1 MTAPAYMLTNESVTV
16 IHEGKP
22 HTIQKGMTQF
32 HVLREAIF
40 NAIKTDNWT
49 PVIDSL
55 TVAGSLMQYL
65 GDRWSVDPD
74 RTIKLDGNPVP
85 RSIADRV
92 WRMANAGQSPQPLF
106 RFYERLSK
114 NPSRRSVTQLFDFLN
129 HSNIPLE
136 EDGRFLAYKAVTSD
150 FKDVHTKTVD
160 NTPGTINKMD
170 RNLVSDDPNEA
181 CHYGYHVGALSYA
194 TNFHPSGEMI
204 ICRVDPE
211 HVVCVP
217 YDYSHQKMRVC
228 EYEVVGMYSGVPM
241 SSDVHREE
249 LVADE
254 EGEWK
259 DEDEIDDEEEDSV
272 LEDDEDDESDAEPEE
287 DGDLQASAPA
297 PGKGK
302 ASEVNYDDFTD
313 EPLKHVQSG
322 PDSAVTDALVQLHN
336 KKVASKR
343 KNKAAKFRRMDAKKL
358 MNQSIGDLRAYAGHT
373 LKIVG
378 ASKIPGGKAALISKI
393 LKVRRKKQ

>member
-1 MTAPAYMLTNESVTV
+1 MTAPAYTLTNESVTV

-32 HVLREAIF
+32 HVLREAIMS
-40 NAIKTDNWT
+40 AIQTDNWY
-49 PVIDSL
+49 PVIESL

-65 GDRWSVDPD
+65 GDRWSVDGS
-74 RTIKLDGNPVP
+74 RSIKFEGNPVP
-85 RSIADRV
+85 QSIVDRI
-92 WRMANAGQSPQPLF
+92 WRMANVGESPQPLF

-114 NPSRRSVTQLFDFLN
+114 NPSRRSVTQLFDFLK

-136 EDGRFLAYKAVTSD
+136 EDGKFLAYKGVRED
-150 FKDVHTKTVD
+150 FKDKYTGTVD
-160 NTPGTINKMD
+160 NHPGAVNKMD

-194 TNFHPSGEMI
+194 GTFAPGGQMI

-228 EYEVVGMYSGVPM
+228 EYEVIGMYSGTPM
-241 SSDVHREE
+241 ESDVHREE

-259 DEDEIDDEEEDSV
+259 EDDEDEVDDEEEVESLAKNV
-272 LEDDEDDESDAEPEE
+272 LGKDYDEDDQADIAEPDLTNNAVQAVGHIVKALKENE
-287 DGDLQASAPA
+287 D
-297 PGKGK
+297 K
-302 ASEVNYDDFTD
+302 A
-313 EPLKHVQSG
+313 
-322 PDSAVTDALVQLHN
+322 A
-336 KKVASKR
+336 
-343 KNKAAKFRRMDAKKL
+343 KNKAANFRRMDAKKL

-378 ASKIPGGKAALISKI
+378 ASKIPGGKSALISKI
-393 LKVRRKKQ
+393 LKVRRKK